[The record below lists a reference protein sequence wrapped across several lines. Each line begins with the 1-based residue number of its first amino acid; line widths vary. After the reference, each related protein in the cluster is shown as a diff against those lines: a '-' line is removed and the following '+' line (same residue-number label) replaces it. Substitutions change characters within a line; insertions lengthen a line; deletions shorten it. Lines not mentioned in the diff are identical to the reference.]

1 MVGSKVLDCINFEK
15 LGGGQNAM
23 VAVMSYSGYDIE
35 DAVVLNRASL
45 DRGYGRAMVIK
56 RYTSVI
62 KVHPNRT
69 SDRVV
74 GPPQPDPSLAGADRG
89 RWDER
94 NARYRALGP
103 DGICEVGAQVAK
115 GSVLLNRQTP
125 ENTTEMIG
133 IGARDAGKATS
144 YRPAAVSYKEPDGGT
159 VDKVV
164 LTSSATDKF
173 VVKVLVRDLR
183 RPELGDKFSSRHGQK
198 GVVGIIVPQ
207 ENMPFN
213 EQGICPDMIMNP
225 HGFPS
230 RMTVGKM
237 IELVAGK
244 AGLQDGKR
252 RHGTAFA
259 GDKVWDVGQVLVD
272 RGMNYHGKEL
282 LYNGIT
288 GQPYSAYIFM
298 GPIYYQR
305 LKHMVKDKMFARA
318 RGPHVV
324 LTRQPT
330 QGRARDGGL
339 RVGEMER
346 DCLVAHGTANLLV
359 ERLLVSS
366 DPFMASVCTQ
376 CGILAYSGWCQY
388 CKRGDA
394 VSDFRIPYACKLLF
408 QELQSM
414 NVQPRIRL
422 KEGGFFDKGS
432 ITGEHGGY

>member
-1 MVGSKVLDCINFEK
+1 
-15 LGGGQNAM
+15 
-23 VAVMSYSGYDIE
+23 
-35 DAVVLNRASL
+35 
-45 DRGYGRAMVIK
+45 
-56 RYTSVI
+56 
-62 KVHPNRT
+62 
-69 SDRVV
+69 
-74 GPPQPDPSLAGADRG
+74 
-89 RWDER
+89 
-94 NARYRALGP
+94 
-103 DGICEVGAQVAK
+103 
-115 GSVLLNRQTP
+115 
-125 ENTTEMIG
+125 
-133 IGARDAGKATS
+133 
-144 YRPAAVSYKEPDGGT
+144 
-159 VDKVV
+159 
-164 LTSSATDKF
+164 
-173 VVKVLVRDLR
+173 
-183 RPELGDKFSSRHGQK
+183 
-198 GVVGIIVPQ
+198 
-207 ENMPFN
+207 
-213 EQGICPDMIMNP
+213 
-225 HGFPS
+225 
-230 RMTVGKM
+230 
-237 IELVAGK
+237 
-244 AGLQDGKR
+244 
-252 RHGTAFA
+252 
-259 GDKVWDVGQVLVD
+259 
-272 RGMNYHGKEL
+272 
-282 LYNGIT
+282 
-288 GQPYSAYIFM
+288 M